1 MMVQWRIRCFSLAPA
16 ILYHNPI
23 FLVLCSVEHDRQGAD
38 ATTSLRLRLRRK
50 QPIFGSKPCL
60 RASAN
65 VSRPLYNSRISSPR
79 SNGQFSPGS
88 PAGNPV
94 FSQSIMSTADVE
106 DLPSLL
112 PGMLPRL
119 WAFSLRL
126 CGNQHDAED
135 VLQRACVRGL
145 ERAHQ
150 LQPGTSPLSW
160 MFSIVHSTW
169 INELR
174 ARNVRTRSSMEWDD
188 NFLETVADPGARN
201 PETTLMSSEI
211 IAAVERLPEAQ
222 RIVMLLVA
230 VEGLSYS
237 EAAEVLGVPIGT
249 IMSRLSRARQ
259 TIGAQFG
266 ERDAPASRS
275 VKTQRATR

>member
-1 MMVQWRIRCFSLAPA
+1 
-16 ILYHNPI
+16 
-23 FLVLCSVEHDRQGAD
+23 
-38 ATTSLRLRLRRK
+38 
-50 QPIFGSKPCL
+50 
-60 RASAN
+60 
-65 VSRPLYNSRISSPR
+65 
-79 SNGQFSPGS
+79 
-88 PAGNPV
+88 
-94 FSQSIMSTADVE
+94 MSTADVE
-106 DLPSLL
+106 NLPSLL

-135 VLQRACVRGL
+135 VLQRACIRGL

-201 PETTLMSSEI
+201 PEATLMSSEV

-266 ERDAPASRS
+266 DRDAPAARS
-275 VKTQRATR
+275 ARTQRATR

>member
-1 MMVQWRIRCFSLAPA
+1 MFGRKSTLLCLGKRFPSAVQF
-16 ILYHNPI
+16 
-23 FLVLCSVEHDRQGAD
+23 
-38 ATTSLRLRLRRK
+38 
-50 QPIFGSKPCL
+50 
-60 RASAN
+60 AN
-65 VSRPLYNSRISSPR
+65 FFT
-79 SNGQFSPGS
+79 SNGHFSAGT
-88 PAGNPV
+88 PAGNPA

-106 DLPSLL
+106 NLPSLL

-135 VLQRACVRGL
+135 VLQRACIRGL

-174 ARNVRTRSSMEWDD
+174 ARNVRSRSSMEWDD
-188 NFLETVADPGARN
+188 NFLETVPDPDARN
-201 PETTLMSSEI
+201 PEAALMSSEI

-230 VEGLSYS
+230 VEGLSYA
-237 EAAEVLGVPIGT
+237 EAAEVIGVPIGT

-266 ERDAPASRS
+266 NHDAPAARS
-275 VKTQRATR
+275 AKTQRATR